1 MSVPHPGHDSPAAPQ
16 PTRAPAK
23 SRRPALVAPAPR
35 PLVRA
40 LQSCVGMKY
49 QRLVIA
55 VSHAASARG
64 DAVRTLDVAGGFRF
78 LAPRVAPR
86 RAQKFDCSDED
97 LGAMLAWLRLERVGV

>member
-1 MSVPHPGHDSPAAPQ
+1 
-16 PTRAPAK
+16 
-23 SRRPALVAPAPR
+23 
-35 PLVRA
+35 
-40 LQSCVGMKY
+40 MKY

-86 RAQKFDCSDED
+86 RAQKFDCSEED